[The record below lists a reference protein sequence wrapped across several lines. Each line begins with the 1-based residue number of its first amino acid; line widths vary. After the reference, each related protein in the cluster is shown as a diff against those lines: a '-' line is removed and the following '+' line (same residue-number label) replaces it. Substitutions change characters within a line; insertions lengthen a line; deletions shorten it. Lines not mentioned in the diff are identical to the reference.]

1 MYNTISVRCHE
12 WLNWLIIEYE
22 KLVNKRLPKKKS
34 EKLSERD
41 LKELMKQRS
50 YKRGTGGAIRQIR

>member
-1 MYNTISVRCHE
+1 MTIRE
-12 WLNWLIIEYE
+12 ILKEAQPDYYK
-22 KLVNKRLPKKKS
+22 KLVKKRCSKKKF

>member
-1 MYNTISVRCHE
+1 MVIGEILKEAQPDY
-12 WLNWLIIEYE
+12 YE
-22 KLVNKRLPKKKS
+22 KLVKKRHPKGKF

>member
-1 MYNTISVRCHE
+1 MKIREILKEAQPGY
-12 WLNWLIIEYE
+12 YE

-41 LKELMKQRS
+41 LKELMKQHS

>member
-1 MYNTISVRCHE
+1 MTIRE
-12 WLNWLIIEYE
+12 ILKEAQPDYYK
-22 KLVNKRLPKKKS
+22 KLVKKRCSKKKS

-50 YKRGTGGAIRQIR
+50 YKRGTGGAIRQIK

>member
-1 MYNTISVRCHE
+1 MKIREILKEAQPGY
-12 WLNWLIIEYE
+12 YE
-22 KLVNKRLPKKKS
+22 KLVNKRKNKKKS